1 MPAEKDPPSPPQ
13 FRIAN
18 VNVHSATIAWMNVA
32 GGEEVTG
39 YQIFIRG
46 NDFETHEMVKSV
58 LNSTMPTNH
67 TINSLKCGSKFQIYL
82 IAFNEAGNSE
92 PSGVQTFQ
100 TLGNVPVAP
109 EKRQLIS
116 SNSSSTLIKLSAFK
130 AALCPITGFEIKY
143 KLQQESEW
151 IEITNLESR
160 FAPSF
165 ELIELKLVQSDCD
178 RLQRGGQHTD
188 RVSLLHADRLW
199 R

>member
-1 MPAEKDPPSPPQ
+1 M
-13 FRIAN
+13 
-18 VNVHSATIAWMNVA
+18 TVA

-67 TINSLKCGSKFQIYL
+67 TINSLKCGSKYQIYL

-165 ELIELKLVQSDCD
+165 ELIELKPASWYNLIVTAYSEAGTTQTEYLFSTLTAFGGECAI
-178 RLQRGGQHTD
+178 RLQMRF
-188 RVSLLHADRLW
+188 SNSI
-199 R
+199 